1 MEIPPLDDDFN
12 LDENLNLNK
21 FNLLSDSDKEI
32 LKIMPEII
40 ILISDDQD
48 EYEVKREEAINSEVL
63 KGHFRFYQNDGS
75 INFRIDNLGVNSRTL
90 KYIITYMRNH
100 PYKEKFCQINAPL
113 ASVNMQDVCDN
124 YDDVVFINE
133 IAKER
138 QLLYDILRVA
148 EYLEI
153 KSLVYL
159 GCAKVA
165 SLIKGKNLDEI
176 KTILSSDEL

>member
-1 MEIPPLDDDFN
+1 LNLDDDFN
-12 LDENLNLNK
+12 LDK
-21 FNLLSDSDKEI
+21 FSLLSDSDKEI

-40 ILISDDQD
+40 ILVSDDQD
-48 EYEVKREEAINSEVL
+48 EYEVKREEAINSEVI
-63 KGHFRFYQNDGS
+63 KGHFRFYQNDDS
-75 INFRIDNLGVNSRTL
+75 IDFRIDNLGANSRTL
-90 KYIITYMRNH
+90 EHIITYMKNH
-100 PYKEKFCQINAPL
+100 PYKENFCQINAPL

-153 KSLVYL
+153 TSLVYL

>member
-1 MEIPPLDDDFN
+1 
-12 LDENLNLNK
+12 
-21 FNLLSDSDKEI
+21 
-32 LKIMPEII
+32 MPKII
-40 ILISDDQD
+40 ILVSDDQD
-48 EYEVKREEAINSEVL
+48 EYEVKREEAINSEVI
-63 KGHFRFYQNDGS
+63 KGHFRFYQNDDS
-75 INFRIDNLGVNSRTL
+75 IDIRIDNLGANSRTL
-90 KYIITYMRNH
+90 EHIITYMRNH

-124 YDDVVFINE
+124 YDDVIFINE

-148 EYLEI
+148 EYLDI